1 MNFML
6 KSAGKNL
13 RAGVVAFAFCALVGL
28 VSTPAFAQS
37 IRWFPELNPSGG
49 DSGSLAWDISA
60 DGQVI
65 VGSIATNSGFR
76 PFRWTRDTG
85 YEILSNISGGAYSV
99 SADGQVVVGFLGSP
113 NIAFRWTEGTGV
125 TLLPTLTDLTHSA
138 RAVSADGSIVAG
150 VGTIRT
156 STGSSPRAV
165 IWTAEGIRTI
175 IPNRAS
181 QAFGISADGNAVV
194 GFTLG
199 TIALATAFRWTPEGG
214 LEEIGTL
221 GGLVSIGWDISAD
234 GSTVV
239 GQASNEDGQQRAFRW
254 RADTG
259 IQDLGVL
266 GGRSSIAYGV
276 NHDGSAVF
284 GMSYDSQERVRAFM
298 WTESEGMQDL
308 NEVFADVLTDGS
320 VLVSVRAVSLD
331 GRYLVGWGDRPNGR
345 REAFVLDT
353 WRFGAVR
360 DGNCVDDED
369 LLAVLFAFGTP
380 GTGYTRHE
388 DINKDGIVDD
398 ADLLIVLSNFGQG
411 CR

>member
-1 MNFML
+1 MMSL
-6 KSAGKNL
+6 GHKCGWGSL
-13 RAGVVAFAFCALVGL
+13 RYGVASVMVSGLVGL
-28 VSTPAFAQS
+28 VSAQS
-37 IRWFPELNPSGG
+37 IRWFPELNPSGS

-60 DGQVI
+60 DGQVV
-65 VGSIATNSGFR
+65 VGSISTSGGFR
-76 PFRWTRDTG
+76 PFRWTRDGG

-113 NIAFRWTEGTGV
+113 NRAFRWTSETGA
-125 TLLPTLTDLTHSA
+125 LFLPTLSQLTHSA
-138 RAVSADGSIVAG
+138 RAVSADGRAAAG
-150 VGTIRT
+150 VGTVPQG
-156 STGSSPRAV
+156 SGSSPRAV
-165 IWTAEGIRTI
+165 IWTPEGVRAIV
-175 IPNRAS
+175 PNRAS
-181 QAFGISADGNAVV
+181 QAFGISADGNAVA

-199 TIALATAFRWTPEGG
+199 TIALATAFRWTPENG

-221 GGLVSIGWDISAD
+221 GGIVSIGWDISAD

-239 GQASNEDGQQRAFRW
+239 GQASNEEGQQRAFRW

-259 IQDLGVL
+259 IQNLGAL
-266 GGRSSIAYGV
+266 GGNSSIAFGV

-284 GMSYDSQERVRAFM
+284 GMSYDALQRVRAFM
-298 WTESEGMQDL
+298 WTESEGIRDL

-320 VLVSVRAVSLD
+320 VLVTVRAVSLD
-331 GRYLVGWGDRPNGR
+331 GRYLVGWGDRPNQR

-353 WRFGAVR
+353 WRFGAAR
-360 DGNCVDDED
+360 EGRCVDDED
-369 LLAVLFAFGTP
+369 LLAVLFAFGTS

-398 ADLLIVLSNFGQG
+398 ADLLIVLSNFGEG